1 MSKAIMTV
9 RVYELLKHGEPIMT
23 GTVNEITKAIGRSAT
38 FIRSLQHKEKDGMR
52 LIELGNRMQ
61 VYALYDEEEFVAMG
75 TLDEIAET
83 SGVDIQNLKFIRS
96 NIAEER
102 NLRKKLIALEGETV
116 IVKRT
121 HNAKFAPIPE
131 NDQEVEK
138 PKQRKRKITVAV
150 DKPLETTNW
159 NINPYYKQ
167 QFEMMF
173 KKWRA

>member
-1 MSKAIMTV
+1 MMNGTRQELMNHLGVSNGTITRWMKNEHPEHQFKYVGKILELQL
-9 RVYELLKHGEPIMT
+9 YELYLDGKSIMK
-23 GTVNEITKAIGRSAT
+23 GTYEEIMNAENIDK
-38 FIRSLQHKEKDGMR
+38 
-52 LIELGNRMQ
+52 NRAQ
-61 VYALYDEEEFVAMG
+61 Y
-75 TLDEIAET
+75 
-83 SGVDIQNLKFIRS
+83 
-96 NIAEER
+96 
-102 NLRKKLIALEGETV
+102 LRASPENSPNRIVLLEGETV

-121 HNAKFAPIPE
+121 HKAKYAPIPE
-131 NDQEVEK
+131 KVQEVEK

>member
-1 MSKAIMTV
+1 MSRALRSVK
-9 RVYELLKHGEPIMT
+9 VYEMYQFGEVRMT
-23 GTVNEITKAIGRSAT
+23 GSLKELHEQTGKAVST
-38 FIRSLQHKEKDGMR
+38 IRSLIGKEKNGVK
-52 LIELGNRMQ
+52 LIEIGKRMQ
-61 VYALYDEEEFVAMG
+61 IYAYYDGDELIETG
-75 TLDEIAET
+75 TIDEISERT
-83 SGVDIQNLKFIRS
+83 GIPLRTLYYMMS
-96 NIAEER
+96 NASKNR
-102 NLRKKLIALEGETV
+102 GLSKTLIPIEGETV

-121 HNAKFAPIPE
+121 HNAKYAPVPE
-131 NDQEVEK
+131 KVQEVEK

>member
-1 MSKAIMTV
+1 MSKAIRSV
-9 RVYELLKHGEPIMT
+9 KVYEMYQFGEVRMT
-23 GTVNEITKAIGRSAT
+23 GSLKELHEQTGRAMST
-38 FIRSLQHKEKDGMR
+38 IRSLIDKEKNGVK
-52 LIELGNRMQ
+52 LIEIGKRMQ
-61 VYALYDEEEFVAMG
+61 IYAYYDGDELIETG
-75 TLDEIAET
+75 TIDEISERT
-83 SGVDIQNLKFIRS
+83 DIPLQTLYYMMS
-96 NIAEER
+96 NASKNR
-102 NLRKKLIALEGETV
+102 GSSKTLIPIEGETV

-121 HNAKFAPIPE
+121 HNAKFAPVPE
-131 NDQEVEK
+131 KVQEVEK